1 MVKYHTTSSNVILV
15 ALSLAWILAAIAGA
29 VDSTAEESD
38 DAWDSRI
45 RLAKRYFGP
54 GDNRIRLTKKFP
66 DSRIRLAK
74 KAWDNRI
81 RLSKKSS
88 LMMPP
93 APASPV
99 AAVSLMYPGDHG
111 AGVPFFNTESSQR
124 TSAPDFDVSAAVG
137 HGSLEEPNLLSEE
150 SSSLFNNNEFID
162 RIVQHIISKY
172 NRQNMMDKR
181 GFIRLV

>member
-1 MVKYHTTSSNVILV
+1 MVKYHTTSSNVLLI
-15 ALSLAWILAAIAGA
+15 ALSLAWILPAFLGA
-29 VDSTAEESD
+29 VDPTAEESD

-81 RLSKKSS
+81 RLSKKSP
-88 LMMPP
+88 LMMPG
-93 APASPV
+93 ASSQ
-99 AAVSLMYPGDHG
+99 AGTDH
-111 AGVPFFNTESSQR
+111 AGVHFFNTDTSSSR
-124 TSAPDFDVSAAVG
+124 ALAPEFDVSAAVG
-137 HGSLEEPNLLSEE
+137 RGGSLEEPNFLGGGDEMSD
-150 SSSLFNNNEFID
+150 NDFID
-162 RIVQHIISKY
+162 RLVEHIVSKY
-172 NRQNMMDKR
+172 SKQNLMEKR